1 MLLVTFFKIL
11 EWLGGFR
18 LILKFIIYTN
28 VIKREEVIVRIRGN
42 LRNCL
47 TDLDDPLTVGK
58 YISIRWTILY
68 NGNIIYYYPHSLGNQ
83 AVSINAT

>member
-58 YISIRWTILY
+58 SDGQYYIMVILY
-68 NGNIIYYYPHSLGNQ
+68 IITL
-83 AVSINAT
+83 TL

>member
-47 TDLDDPLTVGK
+47 TDLDDPLTVRKSDGQY
-58 YISIRWTILY
+58 YIMVILY
-68 NGNIIYYYPHSLGNQ
+68 IITL
-83 AVSINAT
+83 TL